1 MILNGDT
8 YIRLKF
14 FLITHTAASDPIR
27 RQLRSTT
34 SSLSNVMKSHHILL
48 RAVAEVL
55 SRVSDKEISKVDILA
70 IAVLPLF
77 DTADI
82 DSSVLIVEGLAEE
95 AQIARSQHAID
106 GIVTCHEGETLA
118 VLEQVAPDLGIAMIP
133 VKNRGVAKATMN
145 DSWFTIPELQPSVFI
160 TYPSTSKD
168 LQQEP

>member
-1 MILNGDT
+1 MSGRT

-14 FLITHTAASDPIR
+14 FLVAHTAACNPIR

-34 SSLSNVMKSHHILL
+34 SSLSNVMESHHILL
-48 RAVAEVL
+48 RAMAEVL

-82 DSSVLIVEGLAEE
+82 DSSVLIVEGFTEK

-106 GIVTCHEGETLA
+106 GIVTCHERETLA

-133 VKNRGVAKATMN
+133 VKNRGVAKASMN
-145 DSWFTIPELQPSVFI
+145 DSWFAIPELEWSVLI
-160 TYPSTSKD
+160 TYPSPSKD